1 MAADVT
7 LHDGRELTVDLNQI
21 TIREYRTLF
30 DRGQPQENEDALIAK
45 CVGLSLDEYLSLSQ
59 PDYRLVGQAFLKRAR
74 EPLADPNS
82 ASASSSA

>member
-1 MAADVT
+1 MADVT
-7 LHDGRELTVDLNQI
+7 LHDGRELTVDLQLI

-30 DRGQPQENEDALIAK
+30 DRTQPQENEDALIAK

-59 PDYRLVGQAFLKRAR
+59 PDFRRVVEVFLKRAR

-82 ASASSSA
+82 ASASTSA